1 LIGKI
6 LEEKPMHPAIRT
18 IIALLLTAQA
28 LHIAGCSSTPEV
40 QNDPWN
46 QSDDQRSRAKQ
57 TQDELSKETR

>member
-1 LIGKI
+1 
-6 LEEKPMHPAIRT
+6 MHPAIRT